1 MCAAMSIAETSI
13 PLVNVYAKPQEVE
26 TRITPSRLT
35 VSFASRASSS
45 CSPMPVVPSCARDD
59 MALQKE
65 MVEAHK
71 QAELAAF
78 IAKHEKTCA
87 ISEADRRR
95 SIIMLLNTAAQRD
108 IDEGSRAGYPQQVVD
123 FMRQTWAAFIQ
134 QAKDFYQEDAHE
146 PFTMELSR
154 NALEN
159 TSSIGVWFTGPQISL
174 PLRRYTVQVVGAD
187 GAPQNITAVGLL
199 SFTYSTYVMHL
210 RSMSQQ
216 SALDGLARMQ
226 EQLGTDSL
234 FLPQILV
241 APS

>member
-1 MCAAMSIAETSI
+1 MCDTMAIAETSV
-13 PLVNVYAKPQEVE
+13 PLVNVYAKLQEIE
-26 TRITPSRLT
+26 THIPPRPFT
-35 VSFASRASSS
+35 VSYASRAASSS
-45 CSPMPVVPSCARDD
+45 SPTLTVPLCPRDD

-71 QAELAAF
+71 QAELASF
-78 IAKHEKTCA
+78 IAKHEKTCT

-95 SIIMLLNTAAQRD
+95 SIIMLLNTAAKRD
-108 IDEGSRAGYPQQVVD
+108 TEQGRRAGYPQQVID
-123 FMRQTWAAFIQ
+123 FMRHTWAAFIQ
-134 QAKDFYQEDAHE
+134 QAKDFYQQDAHE

-174 PLRRYTVQVVGAD
+174 PLRRYTVQVMGTGGV
-187 GAPQNITAVGLL
+187 PQNITAVGLL
-199 SFTYSTYVMHL
+199 SFAYSTYVMHL
-210 RSMSQQ
+210 RSISQQ

-226 EQLGTDSL
+226 EELGTNSL
-234 FLPQILV
+234 FLPQLLV